1 MKSKILVILIF
12 VFCFLF
18 SFDSVLAIGIGA
30 KPSFL
35 DLELKAGQSERTE
48 ILVYNISQEA
58 GLFQVFPDELKDW
71 IKIEPD
77 NFRLEAGENKKVEIT
92 ILAKEGGKKTTN
104 LSVSAMPLD
113 RRGFT
118 ISSGIKIPLHLNVE
132 EKREFFLASVLTAFH
147 QSRLWLII
155 EIFIGILAICLI
167 ELFVRKYFKRRKKVV
182 APPENLPVKIP
193 LR

>member
-58 GLFQVFPDELKDW
+58 GLLQVFPDEL
-71 IKIEPD
+71 
-77 NFRLEAGENKKVEIT
+77 
-92 ILAKEGGKKTTN
+92 
-104 LSVSAMPLD
+104 
-113 RRGFT
+113 
-118 ISSGIKIPLHLNVE
+118 
-132 EKREFFLASVLTAFH
+132 
-147 QSRLWLII
+147 
-155 EIFIGILAICLI
+155 
-167 ELFVRKYFKRRKKVV
+167 
-182 APPENLPVKIP
+182 
-193 LR
+193 